1 MPSPSRSGSFLV
13 AVAAVLVQGCSAEGP
28 APRSCQTRAEC
39 SATAR
44 CISGACV
51 ANAPPSAVVALP
63 SGALEAN
70 LLLAFDGSSSADPDA
85 GDAIVSHAW
94 VFRAIAADCAPPAV
108 AGGGPLAN
116 VRFGCP
122 GTFAVDLTVTD
133 QLGAP
138 AVATAEFR
146 VAAYSGPALLAIGP
160 DVEVGHVCTA
170 EPARCVPSGS
180 VALSASPTEAA
191 PADLTLQWIV
201 EPPPGRSLDANRR
214 VAFSPASD
222 ASSPTVSIETDGQAI
237 SGDWIFRV
245 EARDAAGVVA
255 SGIIRVIVG
264 NRPPVLTRTL
274 PVPDHRFDG
283 TQLTSFGEVP
293 FTVTDPDGDA
303 LVGRTVGWHHV
314 GDGPEGTFT
323 GTVLDVPGRVTFS
336 IVVPYH
342 GPDDAQF
349 LIGGAGLERSIRFSI
364 MDVNG
369 AAAVG
374 VWPIVV
380 GNRPPVLV
388 SAPAGL
394 NVDHFYD
401 DAALAYR
408 AVAPLSTWA
417 DPDGDP
423 LVPVPGAGT
432 GDPQCP
438 QLDVVNGTST
448 ASCSLPFSGTPAVAN
463 FAGRHL
469 VAQRVQDPWVE
480 AATAST
486 VSFEIG
492 NRPPSITATPVA
504 LHVAC
509 SAGGCCDW
517 WTDPE
522 TNLPECLGDYENWEG
537 ATLVVSGRWNDPD
550 GDPLNVT
557 VTGTPS
563 QVCTPSACAVPFVFG
578 GGSTCGSPTVGYA
591 TAAGDGAV
599 TASAAITMNLMCP

>member
-13 AVAAVLVQGCSAEGP
+13 AVAAVLAQGCSAEGP
-28 APRSCQTRAEC
+28 APRSCETPAEC

-63 SGALEAN
+63 AGALEAN

-85 GDAIVSHAW
+85 GDRIASHAW
-94 VFRAIAADCAPPAV
+94 VFRAVAADCAPPVV
-108 AGGGPLAN
+108 ASGGPVAN

-138 AVATAEFR
+138 AVATAEFQ

-160 DVEVGHVCTA
+160 DVAVGHVCTV
-170 EPARCVPSGS
+170 EPARCTPSGS

-214 VAFSPASD
+214 VTFSPGSD
-222 ASSPTVSIETDGQAI
+222 ASSPAVSIETDGQAI

-255 SGIIRVIVG
+255 SGAIRVSVG
-264 NRPPVLTRTL
+264 NRPPALTRTL
-274 PVPDHRFDG
+274 PVPDHEFDG
-283 TQLTSFGEVP
+283 AQLTSSGEVP

-303 LVGRTVGWHHV
+303 LVGRTVAWHHV
-314 GDGPEGTFT
+314 GDGPEGSFS
-323 GTVLDVPGRVTFS
+323 GTVLDAPGRVTFS

-342 GPDDAQF
+342 GPDDAQL

-364 MDVNG
+364 ADVNG
-369 AAAVG
+369 AAVAG

-388 SAPAGL
+388 AEAAGL

-401 DAALAYR
+401 DGALAYR

-423 LVPVPGAGT
+423 LLPVPGAGT

-438 QLDVVNGTST
+438 QLDVVNGIST
-448 ASCSLPFSGTPAVAN
+448 ASCSLAFGGTPAVLN
-463 FAGRHL
+463 FTGNHL

-480 AATAST
+480 AATVST
-486 VSFEIG
+486 VSFKIG
-492 NRPPSITATPVA
+492 NRPPSITATPVG

-509 SAGGCCDW
+509 TVGACCDW
-517 WTDPE
+517 APADPGVCE
-522 TNLPECLGDYENWEG
+522 VWDRNWEG
-537 ATLVVSGRWNDPD
+537 ATLVVSGRWNDAD

-563 QVCTPSACAVPFVFG
+563 QVCKPGACAFPFVFTG
-578 GGSTCGSPTVGYA
+578 DTTCGLAALTEGFA
-591 TAAGDGAV
+591 TTAGDGAAA
-599 TASAAITMNLMCP
+599 ASAAITMNVTCP